1 MKQRLIGFLI
11 LLPLVLCGCGERQ
24 AQQEFY
30 AMDTYMSITAYGKDP
45 QSTVAQCVQYINALE
60 ANISRTREDS
70 ELSAINAA
78 EGKECTPSEQ
88 TMDILQEAFDL
99 AQQTNGAF
107 DPTIAPLIDLW
118 QIGPE
123 QTEIPAQAD
132 IDAAKAK
139 IGYQRVKLTENSVQ
153 LEPDMKLDLGGIGK
167 GYAADHV
174 AAMLKDA
181 GIKRALI
188 ALGGNIYVIGE
199 KEKGIPWTAGIT
211 DPDDPQSYFAT
222 LSVTDTSIVTSGDY
236 ERYFEK
242 DGKRYCHIFD
252 PKTGYPTETDLRSV
266 TVVMPESAKADAYS
280 TALFVMGYDAA
291 KEYCEQNG
299 IQAVLVRNDHTVYA
313 SDGLECSITNT
324 EYHYET

>member
-1 MKQRLIGFLI
+1 MKKRLIGFLT
-11 LLPLVLCGCGERQ
+11 LLPMLLCGCGEQQ

-30 AMDTYMSITAYGKDP
+30 AMDTYMSITAYGKNP
-45 QSTVAQCVQYINALE
+45 QQAVTDCVQYINALE
-60 ANISRTREDS
+60 ADISRTREDS
-70 ELSAINAA
+70 DLSAVNAA
-78 EGKECTPSEQ
+78 QGQPCQPSEQ
-88 TMDILQEAFDL
+88 TMDILRESLEL
-99 AQQTNGAF
+99 AQQTDGAF

-118 QIGPE
+118 QISPE

-139 IGYQRVKLTENSVQ
+139 VGYQRVKLTADSVQ
-153 LEPDMKLDLGGIGK
+153 MEPDMKLDLGGIGK

-174 AAMLKDA
+174 ASMLREA
-181 GIKRALI
+181 GIQRALI

-252 PKTGYPTETDLRSV
+252 PETGYPAETDLRSA

-280 TALFVMGYDAA
+280 TALFVMGYDKA
-291 KEYCEQNG
+291 KAYCEQNG
-299 IQAVLVRNDHTVYA
+299 IQAVLVRSDHTVYA
-313 SDGLECSITNT
+313 SDGLDCNITNT
-324 EYHYET
+324 EYHYEE